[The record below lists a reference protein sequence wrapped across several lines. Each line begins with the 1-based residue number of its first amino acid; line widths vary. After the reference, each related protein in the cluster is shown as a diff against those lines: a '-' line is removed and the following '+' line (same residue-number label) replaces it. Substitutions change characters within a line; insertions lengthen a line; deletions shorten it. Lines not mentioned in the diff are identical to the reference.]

1 MIAENNSDDN
11 RPQCLSDLGL
21 FGLPELSDR
30 DFACVLLPDLDY
42 DAQLIAVHNLLR
54 RHKDSDQA
62 LTDEIRRIEEHARKT
77 KGLRNE
83 HLANEWLDRLHA
95 SVYQDAAHSMAA
107 VGMLA
112 PLMESIFYQAFQA
125 TRYHLSATV
134 DPQRD
139 HQRWQQP
146 AEDQW
151 DCHFVWKSGRRSTN
165 LVEGILQLA
174 DAAELSP
181 YLPNDLKFTLQ
192 ALFEYRNK
200 MFHYGFEWPIGER
213 QRFATRIDTS
223 GWPID
228 WFAKATMGGDPWIFY
243 LTDTFT
249 SHCMDAIGSIIE
261 GIGAF
266 AREKLGGERK

>member
-1 MIAENNSDDN
+1 MIAENNSANN
-11 RPQCLSDLGL
+11 RPQDNYIEVMGLS
-21 FGLPELSDR
+21 ELSDR

-42 DAQLIAVHNLLR
+42 DAQLVAVRNLLR
-54 RHKDSDQA
+54 RHKDFDQTF
-62 LTDEIRRIEEHARKT
+62 TDEIRQIDQLARRT
-77 KGLRNE
+77 RGRRNE
-83 HLANEWLDRLHA
+83 YLVDEWLDRLHA

-125 TRYHLSATV
+125 ARHHFSATV
-134 DPQRD
+134 DPPRD

-146 AEDQW
+146 SESQW
-151 DCHFVWKSGRRSTN
+151 NCHFVWKSGRRSTN

-174 DAAELSP
+174 EAVELSP
-181 YLPNDLKFTLQ
+181 YLPSDLKFTLQ

-200 MFHYGFEWPIGER
+200 MFHYGFEWPTEER

-228 WFAKATMGGDPWIFY
+228 WFAKATTGGEPWIFY

-249 SHCMDAIGSIIE
+249 SHCLDTIDSIIE
-261 GIGAF
+261 GMGAF
-266 AREKLGGERK
+266 AREKLGGERKC